1 MYFYHC
7 SAHTGNWP
15 FSIIRLVMP
24 LFRAVFNKYDA
35 LNNSVQENIKG
46 IRVVKSYVR
55 EEYEKEKFDRA
66 AEDVC
71 GDFTRAEKIL
81 AFNNPL
87 MQFCLYTVTI
97 FVLSLVPIPLSPA
110 GDWIWM

>member
-7 SAHTGNWP
+7 SAILGIGL

-46 IRVVKSYVR
+46 IRVV
-55 EEYEKEKFDRA
+55 E
-66 AEDVC
+66 
-71 GDFTRAEKIL
+71 IL
-81 AFNNPL
+81 
-87 MQFCLYTVTI
+87 C
-97 FVLSLVPIPLSPA
+97 A
-110 GDWIWM
+110 GGV

>member
-7 SAHTGNWP
+7 SAHTGNWS

-55 EEYEKEKFDRA
+55 EEYEKRSLTVQQKMYA
-66 AEDVC
+66 V
-71 GDFTRAEKIL
+71 IL
-81 AFNNPL
+81 PVQKRSL
-87 MQFCLYTVTI
+87 HLTI
-97 FVLSLVPIPLSPA
+97 H
-110 GDWIWM
+110 